1 MLELQSSTDLASST
15 LDRVTQ
21 LLHSPVDIE
30 TDRHYLDKH
39 LQGKMDWDK
48 FAEIYPI
55 PPYDDP
61 LY

>member
-1 MLELQSSTDLASST
+1 MLELQFSTETASST
-15 LDRVTQ
+15 LDRVSQ
-21 LLHSPVDIE
+21 LPHPPADIE

-39 LQGKMDWDK
+39 LQGKMDWDE
-48 FAEIYPI
+48 FLEIYPI